1 MKFETIVAPTITELF
16 ENQIQKAILS
26 GQLAIGEKLPTEQ
39 ELANNMNVSKSI
51 VHIGIK
57 NLERQG
63 FVRIV
68 PRHGIYVANYP
79 EEGNID
85 TLMALL
91 KVNDGTLDQN
101 NITSLLTARQGVEG
115 IQIKLMAEN
124 HTDEEIADLRRL
136 LDNIKAAAF
145 REPRPDP
152 DEVAE
157 ELFKFHRYITRSN
170 NNTVTPMIFNAFH
183 DVIVVYWAQWV
194 RKVSPEVLFQTEEI
208 MADYIEQGKGDAASD
223 LLYQTMT
230 KYLGEEADSH
240 IMNR

>member
-26 GQLAIGEKLPTEQ
+26 GQLTIGEKLPTEQ

-101 NITSLLTARQGVEG
+101 TITSLLIARQGVEG
-115 IQIKLMAEN
+115 IQIKLMAEH
-124 HTDEEIADLRRL
+124 HTEEEMAELRRRL
-136 LDNIKAAAF
+136 ENIKSAAYK
-145 REPRPDP
+145 EPDPDP

-157 ELFKFHRYITRSN
+157 ELFKFHRTITRSN

-194 RKVSPEVLFQTEEI
+194 RKVSPEVLCRTEEV
-208 MADYIEQGKGDAASD
+208 MADYIEQGRGDEASD
-223 LLYQTMT
+223 LLFQTMT
-230 KYLGEEADSH
+230 KYLGEEAVAH
-240 IMNR
+240 IMSR